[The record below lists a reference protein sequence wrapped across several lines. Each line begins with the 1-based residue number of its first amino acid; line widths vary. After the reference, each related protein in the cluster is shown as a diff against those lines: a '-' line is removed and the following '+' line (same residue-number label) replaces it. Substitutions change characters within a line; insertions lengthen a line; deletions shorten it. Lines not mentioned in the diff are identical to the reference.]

1 MGVVR
6 VSSEREEPKACVQIT
21 GANTGMELL
30 CVGEREEGERRE
42 EEEKREEGERREEVE
57 RGRTRGDRR
66 K

>member
-42 EEEKREEGERREEVE
+42 MCYVCGVCICV
-57 RGRTRGDRR
+57 
-66 K
+66 

>member
-42 EEEKREEGERREEVE
+42 RGGRRERRGRRE
-57 RGRTRGDRR
+57 RGGRR
-66 K
+66 